1 MSIGLLVISHDDVGS
16 ALLETASHMLGQC
29 PLKVELLPA
38 SRDADPDVLLNKGR
52 DLVGSLDEGDGV
64 LVLTDL
70 YGSTPSNIAKQL
82 LDDDRVRIVTGVNLP
97 MVIRV
102 LNYPKLQLD
111 QLAEKAVSG
120 GRDGVFLV
128 LKEGMK

>member
-1 MSIGLLVISHDDVGS
+1 MPTLPSLPRTKSSLV
-16 ALLETASHMLGQC
+16 ERPTNTF
-29 PLKVELLPA
+29 ELLPA

>member
-1 MSIGLLVISHDDVGS
+1 MSIGLLIISHDDVGS

-29 PLKVELLPA
+29 PLKVELLAA

-52 DLVGSLDEGDGV
+52 NLVGSLDEGDGV

-97 MVIRV
+97 MLIRV
-102 LNYPKLQLD
+102 LNYPQLQLD
-111 QLAEKAVSG
+111 QLAKKAVSG

-128 LKEGMK
+128 FKEDMK

>member
-1 MSIGLLVISHDDVGS
+1 MSIGLLIISHDDVGS

-29 PLKVELLPA
+29 PLKVELLSA
-38 SRDADPDVLLNKGR
+38 SRDADPDVLLNTGR
-52 DLVGSLDEGDGV
+52 DLVGLLDEGDGI

-97 MVIRV
+97 MLIRV
-102 LNYPKLQLD
+102 LNYPQLQLD